1 MANIDFAALDGNAR
15 AAAVLYQSIVMK
27 LADTGSLR
35 NAPCFLNV
43 GSVNGTGS
51 DSIQV
56 PVVGLNGTDIMSAPG
71 DGVSV
76 SNTSI
81 TSSAATV
88 VVARQA
94 LRYDLTD
101 LARVSNSVPG
111 GVDLDGLSNAMV
123 AAFNGRFNQLACA
136 LSSGFA
142 TQVGSTGVDLT
153 TDTFYSAIFA
163 LQLQSVMGEYDV
175 ILHPQQYNDL
185 MSSLRAETGPAQYIA
200 ANQEQTN
207 ALGASYKGKLF
218 GVNVHVSSYVPT
230 ANAGADYRGMMLGN
244 GAIAYALGTPAP
256 IAAAGGVII
265 PAGAPVAVEW
275 ERDAASGL
283 TKVVGSA
290 FLGVAE
296 LQDLKGVGILS
307 DL

>member
-15 AAAVLYQSIVMK
+15 VAAVLYQSIVMK

-35 NAPCFLNV
+35 NATCFLNV

-76 SNTSI
+76 ANTSI

-101 LARVSNSVPG
+101 LARISNSVAG
-111 GVDLDGLSNAMV
+111 GVDLEGLSNAMV
-123 AAFNGRFNQLACA
+123 GAFNGRFNQLACA
-136 LSSGFA
+136 LSSGFS

-153 TDTFYSAIFA
+153 TTTFYSAIFA
-163 LQLQSVMGEYDV
+163 LQLQSVTGKYHC

-185 MSSLRAETGPAQYIA
+185 MSSLRTETGPAQYIA
-200 ANQEQTN
+200 ANQAQTS
-207 ALGASYKGKLF
+207 ALGAAFKGELF
-218 GVNVHVSSYVPT
+218 GVDVHVSSYVPSV
-230 ANAGADYRGMMLGN
+230 GGVDYRGMMLGDA
-244 GAIAYALGTPAP
+244 AIAYALGTPAP
-256 IAAAGGVII
+256 IQAAGGVII

-275 ERDAASGL
+275 ERSADSGL

>member
-43 GSVNGTGS
+43 GSVNGSGS

-81 TSSAATV
+81 TSAAATV

-94 LRYDLTD
+94 LRYDLSD
-101 LARVSNSVPG
+101 LARITGSVPG
-111 GVDLDGLSNAMV
+111 GVDLEGLSNAMV

-163 LQLQSVMGEYDV
+163 LQLQSVMGEYDC

-185 MSSLRAETGPAQYIA
+185 MSSLRAETGPAQYVA
-200 ANQEQTN
+200 ANQEQTS
-207 ALGASYKGKLF
+207 ALGSSFKGKLF
-218 GVNVHVSSYVPT
+218 GVNCHVSSYVPSV
-230 ANAGADYRGMMLGN
+230 GGVDYRGMMLGN

-256 IAAAGGVII
+256 IQAAGGVII

>member
-15 AAAVLYQSIVMK
+15 AAAVLYQQIVMK

-81 TSSAATV
+81 TTAAATV

-101 LARVSNSVPG
+101 LARVTNSVAG
-111 GVDLDGLSNAMV
+111 GVDLEGLSNAMV

-136 LSSGFA
+136 LSGGFA
-142 TQVGSTGVDLT
+142 TQVGSTGVDLD

-185 MSSLRAETGPAQYIA
+185 MSSLRTETGPAQYVA
-200 ANQEQTN
+200 ANQEQTS

-218 GVNVHVSSYVPT
+218 GVNVHVSSYVPSVG
-230 ANAGADYRGMMLGN
+230 GADYRGMMLGN

-283 TKVVGSA
+283 TRVVGSA

>member
-1 MANIDFAALDGNAR
+1 MAVIDFAALDGNAR
-15 AAAVLYQSIVMK
+15 LAATLYQSIVLK
-27 LADTGSLR
+27 LADTGSIR
-35 NAPCFLNV
+35 NAPAFLNV
-43 GSVNGTGS
+43 GNVNGSGS

-56 PVVGLNGTDIMSAPG
+56 PVVGLGGTDIMAAVADGSA
-71 DGVSV
+71 V

-81 TSSAATV
+81 TSAAATV
-88 VVARQA
+88 AVARQA

-101 LARVSNSVPG
+101 LARVTNSVAG
-111 GVDLDGLSNAMV
+111 GVDIDGLANAMV
-123 AAFNGRFNQLACA
+123 YAFEGRFNQMACA
-136 LSSGFA
+136 LSSGFS

-163 LQLQSVMGEYDV
+163 LQLQSVMGEYHC

-185 MSSLRAETGPAQYIA
+185 MSSLRAETGPAQYIP

-207 ALGASYKGKLF
+207 ALGASFKGKLF
-218 GVNVHVSSYVPT
+218 GVNVHVSSYVPSVG
-230 ANAGADYRGMMLGN
+230 GADYRGMMLGN
-244 GAIAYALGTPAP
+244 AAIAYALGTPAP
-256 IAAAGGVII
+256 MQAAGGVII
-265 PAGAPVAVEW
+265 PAGSPIAVEL

-283 TKVVGSA
+283 VKVVGST

-296 LQDLKGVGILS
+296 LQDGLGVGILS

>member
-15 AAAVLYQSIVMK
+15 VAAVLYQSIVMK

-81 TSSAATV
+81 TSAAATV

-101 LARVSNSVPG
+101 LARISNSVPG
-111 GVDLDGLSNAMV
+111 GVDLEGLSNAMV

-136 LSSGFA
+136 LSSGFS

-185 MSSLRAETGPAQYIA
+185 MSSLRAEVGPAQYLP
-200 ANQEQTN
+200 ANQAQTS
-207 ALGASYKGKLF
+207 ALGSSFKGQLF
-218 GVNVHVSSYVPT
+218 GVNVHVSSYVPSVGGT
-230 ANAGADYRGMMLGN
+230 DYRGMMLGN

-256 IAAAGGVII
+256 IQAAGGVII

-283 TKVVGSA
+283 TKVVGSS

>member
-1 MANIDFAALDGNAR
+1 
-15 AAAVLYQSIVMK
+15 
-27 LADTGSLR
+27 
-35 NAPCFLNV
+35 
-43 GSVNGTGS
+43 
-51 DSIQV
+51 
-56 PVVGLNGTDIMSAPG
+56 VVGLNGTDIMSAPG

-81 TSSAATV
+81 TSAAATV

-101 LARVSNSVPG
+101 LARITNSVAG
-111 GVDLDGLSNAMV
+111 GVDVEGLAGAMV
-123 AAFNGRFNQLACA
+123 TAFEGRFNQLACA
-136 LSSGFA
+136 LSSGFS
-142 TQVGSTGVDLT
+142 TQVGSTGVDMT

-163 LQLQSVMGEYDV
+163 LQLQSVMGEYDC
-175 ILHPQQYNDL
+175 ILHPQAYNDL
-185 MSSLRAETGPAQYIA
+185 MSSLRAETGPGKYLP
-200 ANQEQTN
+200 ANQAQTS
-207 ALGASYKGKLF
+207 ALGSSFKGALF
-218 GVNVHVSSYVPT
+218 GVNVHVSSYVPSVGGT
-230 ANAGADYRGMMLGN
+230 DYRSMMLGN

-256 IAAAGGVII
+256 IQAAGGVII
-265 PAGAPVAVEW
+265 PAGAPVAVEL

-283 TKVVGSA
+283 VRVVGSS

>member
-1 MANIDFAALDGNAR
+1 VANIDFAALDGNAR
-15 AAAVLYQSIVMK
+15 VAAVLYQSIVMK

-81 TSSAATV
+81 TSAAATV

-101 LARVSNSVPG
+101 LARISNSVPG
-111 GVDLDGLSNAMV
+111 GVDLEGLSNAMV

-136 LSSGFA
+136 LSSGFS

-185 MSSLRAETGPAQYIA
+185 MSSLRAEVGPAQYLP
-200 ANQEQTN
+200 ANQAQTS
-207 ALGASYKGKLF
+207 ALGSSFKGQLF
-218 GVNVHVSSYVPT
+218 GVNVHVSSYVPSVGGT
-230 ANAGADYRGMMLGN
+230 DYRGMMLGN

-256 IAAAGGVII
+256 IQAAGGVII

-283 TKVVGSA
+283 TKVVGSS

>member
-94 LRYDLTD
+94 LRYDLSD

-111 GVDLDGLSNAMV
+111 GVDLEGLSNAMV
-123 AAFNGRFNQLACA
+123 AAFNGRFNQLACQ
-136 LSSGFA
+136 LSSGFT

-163 LQLQSVMGEYDV
+163 LQLQSVMGEYDC

-185 MSSLRAETGPAQYIA
+185 MSSLRAETGPAQYLI

-207 ALGASYKGKLF
+207 ALGTSYRGKLF
-218 GVNVHVSSYVPT
+218 GVNVHLSSYVPSV
-230 ANAGADYRGMMLGN
+230 GGVDYRGMMLGN

-256 IAAAGGVII
+256 IAAADGVII
-265 PAGAPVAVEW
+265 PAGSPVAVEW

-283 TKVVGSA
+283 TKVVGSS

-296 LQDLKGVGILS
+296 LQDLKGVGIVS

>member
-15 AAAVLYQSIVMK
+15 VAAVLYQSIVMK

-81 TSSAATV
+81 TSAAATV

-94 LRYDLTD
+94 LRYDLSD
-101 LARVSNSVPG
+101 LARISNSVPG
-111 GVDLDGLSNAMV
+111 GVDLEGLSNAMV

-136 LSSGFA
+136 LSSGFS

-153 TDTFYSAIFA
+153 TDTFYDAIFA
-163 LQLQSVMGEYDV
+163 LQLQSVLGEYDC
-175 ILHPQQYNDL
+175 ILHPQAYNDL
-185 MSSLRAETGPAQYIA
+185 MSSLRVEVGPAQYLA
-200 ANQEQTN
+200 ANQAQTS
-207 ALGASYKGKLF
+207 ALGASFKGQLF
-218 GVNVHVSSYVPT
+218 GVNVHVSSYVPSVGGT
-230 ANAGADYRGMMLGN
+230 DYRGMMLGN

-256 IAAAGGVII
+256 IQAAGGVII

-283 TKVVGSA
+283 TKVVGSS